1 MTAREQIKQEIDR
14 LNEEQL
20 NQVQDFIAF
29 IKFQNRR
36 TMSTFNDNQL
46 ADLYNESAAE
56 DRELAEVGMNSYEEM
71 LQQEDIRWTL
81 SEGKFG

>member
-1 MTAREQIKQEIDR
+1 MTARDQVKQEIDR

-56 DRELAEVGMNSYEEM
+56 DRELAEVGMSSYEEM
-71 LQQEDIRWTL
+71 LQQEDIR
-81 SEGKFG
+81 